1 MKRLAEAIG
10 RALAGGPKRP
20 HPGAA
25 PDEVDGGDLLDRFT
39 AALEA
44 VAGRI
49 VRVADEAAAR
59 DFLEAEYVG
68 KVVVHSADGPDEAA
82 LVAADVGVD
91 RADLLLAETGTVLR
105 TYADRAASR
114 ISLVPETSVF
124 LAAADGIVPGYPE
137 ALETIADRHREGR
150 AYSVLI
156 TGPSRTADIEKELVI
171 PAHGPRE
178 LVVIVIGS

>member
-1 MKRLAEAIG
+1 MKRLADAIG

-25 PDEVDGGDLLDRFT
+25 PGETDGGDLLGRFT
-39 AALEA
+39 VALEA
-44 VAGRI
+44 VAGRVI
-49 VRVADEAAAR
+49 RVADEEAAQA
-59 DFLEAEYVG
+59 FLDKEYAG

-82 LVAADVGVD
+82 LVAADVGVY
-91 RADLLLAETGTVLR
+91 RADLLLADTGTVLR

-124 LAAADGIVPGYPE
+124 LAAADGVVPGYPE
-137 ALETIADRHREGR
+137 ALETIAERHREGR

-178 LVVIVIGS
+178 LIVVVIGN